1 MIFVA
6 SKVFWAVA
14 TPGNLLLLLLL
25 AGLLAQALGR
35 RRGFRLALAAGLALL
50 VVAVLPLGD
59 WLAAPLEARFST
71 PTLPAHIDGIIVLG
85 GAVESGIT
93 RAHGQVALDGSAS
106 RITEALAIAL
116 RHPEA
121 KLLLS
126 GGDASIL
133 PRPGEREADDTRRLF
148 IELGVPPDRIL
159 IEDRS
164 RNTFENALFSR
175 AVAAPKP
182 GETWVLVTSA
192 MHMPRAVGCFREV
205 GWNVLP
211 YPVDFRTEARPPLDR
226 VFVYHLNLLDGTA
239 KEWVGLVAYRLLGRI
254 DSIFPGPDSSTSSR
268 Q

>member
-1 MIFVA
+1 MVFVL
-6 SKVFWAVA
+6 SKLFWAVFA
-14 TPGNLLLLLLL
+14 PGNLLLLLVLV
-25 AGLLAQALGR
+25 GLMVPRGGR
-35 RRGFRLALAAGLALL
+35 RRSSRLALAAALALL
-50 VVAVLPLGD
+50 AVAVLPIGQ
-59 WLAAPLEARFST
+59 WVVAPLEERF
-71 PTLPAHIDGIIVLG
+71 PQPQLPAHIDGIIVLG
-85 GAVESGIT
+85 GAVEPDIT
-93 RAHGQVALDGSAS
+93 RAHGQVALDGAAS
-106 RITEALAIAL
+106 RITETLAIAL

-148 IELGVPPDRIL
+148 IELGVPPERIL

-175 AVAAPKP
+175 RVAAPKP

-211 YPVDFRTEARPPLDR
+211 YPVDYRTEAHP
-226 VFVYHLNLLDGTA
+226 LLDFKLAEHLELLDLAA
-239 KEWVGLVAYRLLGRI
+239 KEWVGLVAYRLLGRT
-254 DSIFPGPDSSTSSR
+254 DALLPGP
-268 Q
+268 

>member
-1 MIFVA
+1 MLFVL
-6 SKVFWAVA
+6 SKLLWAVA
-14 TPGNLLLLLLL
+14 APGNLLLLLVLV
-25 AGLLAQALGR
+25 GLMVQRGGR
-35 RRGFRLALAAGLALL
+35 RRSSRLALAAALALL
-50 VVAVLPLGD
+50 AVAVLPIGQ
-59 WLAAPLEARFST
+59 WTVAPLEARF
-71 PTLPAHIDGIIVLG
+71 PEPQLPAHIDGIIVLG
-85 GAVESGIT
+85 GAVQSDIT
-93 RAHGQVALDGSAS
+93 RAHGQVALDGAAS
-106 RITEALAIAL
+106 RITETLAIAL

-148 IELGVPPDRIL
+148 IELGVAPERIL

-211 YPVDFRTEARPPLDR
+211 YPVDYRTEAHPLPD
-226 VFVYHLNLLDGTA
+226 FKLAEHLDLLDLAA
-239 KEWVGLVAYRLLGRI
+239 KEWVGLVAYRLLGRT
-254 DSIFPGPDSSTSSR
+254 DALLPGP
-268 Q
+268 